1 MPCLPHPP
9 PPRRHYIDRCITRA
23 YLFQI
28 VLEIINYTYRAAIY
42 LVYHNRQ
49 KSPNHF
55 DATLILHLCF
65 SNPQALLSLVPTQI
79 SCQLY
84 HRSH

>member
-1 MPCLPHPP
+1 MPCLPL
-9 PPRRHYIDRCITRA
+9 PRRNYIDRCITRA

-28 VLEIINYTYRAAIY
+28 ALEIITYTYRAAIY

-65 SNPQALLSLVPTQI
+65 SNPQALLTLVPTQI